1 MLRFLKVL
9 EIPDF
14 QSEESAVKQQI
25 LERVQQ
31 RISQNKITSVKL
43 RDVLSPEEEQ
53 LIFSW
58 NLQGV
63 YPSENGLYINP
74 EELTQK
80 DIFANYYQNLF

>member
-14 QSEESAVKQQI
+14 QSEESAVKEKI

-31 RISQNKITSVKL
+31 RVSQDKITSVKL
-43 RDVLSPEEEQ
+43 RDALSPEEEQ
-53 LIFSW
+53 IIFSW
-58 NLQGV
+58 NIQGV
-63 YPSENGLYINP
+63 YPSEIGLYVNP

-80 DIFANYYQNLF
+80 DIFADYYQNLF